1 MTTSPQPGD
10 PPAAGPT
17 PGTLEEP
24 RCNICVGIATRGRPA
39 VVAAV
44 VDILRHQ
51 TLAPSAILIS
61 CVEPGDAGALASQPG
76 VTVILGERG
85 LTRQRNAVFDNLPE
99 GAEVVA
105 FFDDDFVPHP
115 DWLRA
120 AARVFAD
127 QPDVAAITGT
137 VLADGIG
144 GPGIGFDEA
153 LRRATVGSIP
163 ASAPTVENYTPYGC
177 NMAFRR
183 AAVADLRFDERLVLY
198 GWLEDRDFG
207 MSLVRRGWRVVKI
220 GAATGVHMGVKSGRV
235 SGRQLGYSQVV
246 NPVYMNRKG
255 TMGGSAVAHH
265 MLRNIVANLVRSGRP
280 EPHVDRFGRL
290 CGNLIGLLDVF
301 RGRLTPERAE
311 RL

>member
-1 MTTSPQPGD
+1 MSALPPPGGPAKA
-10 PPAAGPT
+10 PP
-17 PGTLEEP
+17 
-24 RCNICVGIATRGRPA
+24 CNICVGIATRGRPA

-44 VDILRHQ
+44 VDVLRHQ
-51 TLAPSAILIS
+51 TLAPSSILVS
-61 CVEPGDAGALASQPG
+61 CVEPGDASALPKQAG

-85 LTRQRNAVFDNLPE
+85 LTRQRNAIFDNLPE
-99 GAEVVA
+99 EAEVVA

-120 AARVFAD
+120 VAQVFTD

-144 GPGIGFDEA
+144 GPGIGFEEA
-153 LRRATVGSIP
+153 WRQAVTSDVPAATPPI
-163 ASAPTVENYTPYGC
+163 ENYTPYGC

-183 AAVADLRFDERLVLY
+183 SALADLRFDERLVLY

-207 MSLVRRGWRVVKI
+207 MSLVRRGWRVLKI
-220 GAATGVHMGVKSGRV
+220 GTATGVHMGVKSGRV
-235 SGRQLGYSQVV
+235 SGRQFGYSQVV

-255 TMGGSAVAHH
+255 TMGWPAVAQH
-265 MLRNIVANLVRSGRP
+265 MLRNIAANLLRSGRP
-280 EPHVDRFGRL
+280 EPHVDRLGRL
-290 CGNLIGLLDVF
+290 CGNAIGLLDVV

>member
-1 MTTSPQPGD
+1 MSARSQPDDRARTALAAD
-10 PPAAGPT
+10 PAQKP
-17 PGTLEEP
+17 L
-24 RCNICVGIATRGRPA
+24 CNICVGIATRGRPA

-44 VDILRHQ
+44 VDVLRSQ
-51 TLAPSAILIS
+51 TLAPSTILVS
-61 CVEPGDAGALASQPG
+61 CVEPGDAEALAQQAD

-85 LTRQRNAVFDNLPE
+85 LTRQRNAVIDNLPAD
-99 GAEVVA
+99 AEIVA

-120 AARVFAD
+120 VAQVFTD

-153 LRRATVGSIP
+153 LRRATTGASGSSPPI
-163 ASAPTVENYTPYGC
+163 ENYTPYGC

-183 AAVADLRFDERLVLY
+183 SAVADLRFDERLVLY

-207 MSLVRRGWRVVKI
+207 ISLVRRGWRALKI
-220 GAATGVHMGVKSGRV
+220 GEATGVHMGVKSGRV

-255 TMGGSAVAHH
+255 TMRWTAVAQH
-265 MLRNIVANLVRSGRP
+265 MLRNIAANLLRSGRP

-290 CGNLIGLLDVF
+290 CGNVIGLVDVF
-301 RGRLTPERAE
+301 RGRFTPERAE

>member
-1 MTTSPQPGD
+1 MSAPAQPGG
-10 PPAAGPT
+10 PAPA
-17 PGTLEEP
+17 
-24 RCNICVGIATRGRPA
+24 CNICVGIATRGRPD

-44 VDILRHQ
+44 VDVLRHQ
-51 TLAPSAILIS
+51 TLAPSAILVS
-61 CVEPGDAGALASQPG
+61 CVDPGDAGALPEQAG
-76 VTVILGERG
+76 VSVILGERG

-99 GAEVVA
+99 AAEVVA

-120 AARVFAD
+120 AAQVFTD

-144 GPGIGFDEA
+144 GPGIGFEDAWRQA
-153 LRRATVGSIP
+153 LTSEVP
-163 ASAPTVENYTPYGC
+163 ASTPPIENYTPYGC

-183 AAVADLRFDERLVLY
+183 SALADLRFDERLVLY

-207 MSLVRRGWRVVKI
+207 MSLVRRGWRVLKI
-220 GAATGVHMGVKSGRV
+220 GTATGVHMGVKSGRV
-235 SGRQLGYSQVV
+235 SGRQFGYSQVV

-255 TMGGSAVAHH
+255 TMRWPAVAHH
-265 MLRNIVANLVRSGRP
+265 MARNIAANLLRSGRP

-290 CGNLIGLLDVF
+290 CGNVIGLLDVF